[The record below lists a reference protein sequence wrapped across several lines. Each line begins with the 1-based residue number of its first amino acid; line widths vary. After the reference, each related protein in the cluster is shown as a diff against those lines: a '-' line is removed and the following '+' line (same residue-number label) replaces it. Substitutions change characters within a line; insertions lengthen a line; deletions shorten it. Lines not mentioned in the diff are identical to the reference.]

1 MIPHP
6 PVEDFVQ
13 RSLNYFTALGLIN
26 QSLFSYII
34 YKRQSE
40 GSAKILDDFGK
51 ENIASQTR
59 HKPSRL
65 NWL

>member
-6 PVEDFVQ
+6 PVEDFVR
-13 RSLNYFTALGLIN
+13 RSLNYLGLIN